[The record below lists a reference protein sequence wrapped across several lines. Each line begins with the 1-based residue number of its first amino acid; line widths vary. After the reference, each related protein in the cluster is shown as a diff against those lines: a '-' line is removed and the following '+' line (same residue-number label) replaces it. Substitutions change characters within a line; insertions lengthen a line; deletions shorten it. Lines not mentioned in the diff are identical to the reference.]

1 MGFADELYTSWMNA
15 KAVAF
20 AWIGALLLPFACP
33 LSWTHPMFWVGLGL
47 GLLVLTTIVD
57 GVRAL
62 RSRQLAAGL
71 VKAVVPALL
80 LLAAF
85 AVSTLS
91 G

>member
-1 MGFADELYTSWMNA
+1 
-15 KAVAF
+15 
-20 AWIGALLLPFACP
+20 
-33 LSWTHPMFWVGLGL
+33 MFWVGLGL